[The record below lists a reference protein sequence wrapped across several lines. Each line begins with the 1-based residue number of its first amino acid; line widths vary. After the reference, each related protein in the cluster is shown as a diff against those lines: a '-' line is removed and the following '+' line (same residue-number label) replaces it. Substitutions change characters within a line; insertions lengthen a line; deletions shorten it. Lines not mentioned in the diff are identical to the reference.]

1 MRRSRLALLLTEFY
15 PLYRAY
21 RFLVG
26 YRDRW
31 RYNSIV
37 KRHNLPI
44 YEESEAEKLRKDLLA
59 MDVCQVLRAKHAWL
73 DIPDYLVGGAAD
85 HKLVYLLAR
94 CLLEYLPGRV
104 IEFGAGQSTHLL
116 RSYARH
122 NPRAHVITIEDD
134 AEWIARVRGTGGVLN
149 HEVFH
154 CPLTTIVSRRFGTYR
169 WYDLRDV
176 PDVRSGGFD
185 LLLVDGPAGVSS
197 YSRVGIVERFPELF
211 ANEWVLFWDDVHRI
225 GDLESF
231 AAFVDMLGDPAKS
244 TADCAVATSVRSTGV
259 VFTPAFRN
267 AKYYF

>member
-1 MRRSRLALLLTEFY
+1 MRSNKLTSLFTECY

-21 RFLVG
+21 RSLVG

-31 RYNSIV
+31 RYNRIV

-44 YEESEAEKLRKDLLA
+44 YEESEVEKLRKDFLA
-59 MDVCQVLRAKHAWL
+59 MEMCQVLRAKHDWL

-85 HKLVYLLAR
+85 HKLIYLLAR

-104 IEFGAGQSTHLL
+104 IEFGAGQSTDLL

-122 NPRAHVITIEDD
+122 NPRARVITIEDD
-134 AEWIARVRGTGGVLN
+134 VEWTARAREKGGPPN

-154 CPLTTIVSRRFGTYR
+154 CPLTTVVSRRFGTYR

-176 PDVRSGGFD
+176 PDVARGGFD
-185 LLLVDGPAGVSS
+185 LLLVDGPAGVAS

-211 ANEWVLFWDDVHRI
+211 AGEWVLLWDDVHRA

-231 AAFVDMLGDPAKS
+231 AAFLEMLGDRAKS
-244 TADCAVATSVRSTGV
+244 TAACAVATSLRSTGV

-267 AKYYF
+267 ARYYF